1 MFDLFVNKM
10 LYAYFVAKIW
20 RKSETRCDL
29 PPPRYGFLTK
39 KSRFAPFLDV
49 SAPFLCGFAP
59 SDARFYRAK
68 SVKEDKR
75 RGNEPSRAHHRPR
88 DFQNHPNDFQNHLDD
103 YARPY
108 KRVLENTRTSTR
120 GHPADHRKTRARYA
134 MRVCQNS
141 PGPPGAMPL
150 VSIDAHKWHKWHKI
164 FSPLPHE
171 GSNGT
176 NGTNGTFFQYSCP
189 AISRACRRL

>member
-1 MFDLFVNKM
+1 MICLLIKCFTLISWQKYGENLKRG
-10 LYAYFVAKIW
+10 AI
-20 RKSETRCDL
+20 C
-29 PPPRYGFLTK
+29 PPRYGFLTK
-39 KSRFAPFLDV
+39 KSRFAPFL
-49 SAPFLCGFAP
+49 CGFAP
-59 SDARFYRAK
+59 SVARFYRAK

-75 RGNEPSRAHHRPR
+75 RGNEPSRARHRPR

-120 GHPADHRKTRARYA
+120 GHPANHRKTRAHYA

-141 PGPPGAMPL
+141 TGPPGAMPL

-164 FSPLPHE
+164 FSPPLPHE